1 MKSFQTVARS
11 QGRLME
17 AVREKL
23 CKPADMLADCRST
36 HLFASVK
43 DSATF
48 DGTALIT
55 GMDIGFLKRA
65 SL

>member
-1 MKSFQTVARS
+1 MQ
-11 QGRLME
+11 
-17 AVREKL
+17 AVWEKL
-23 CKPADMLADCRST
+23 CKPADMLADCNST

-55 GMDIGFLKRA
+55 GIDIGLLKRA
-65 SL
+65 SW